1 MTKDRLTAFSDGV
14 IAIIITIMVL
24 ELRVPHGD
32 DLAALM
38 GVAPSFLTYVMSFVY
53 LAIYWNNHHHLL
65 HTVGRVDGLILWANS
80 HLLFWLS
87 IVPAATAWIGQ
98 NLAAPLPTAVYGGA
112 LLMPAIAYYILQRAI
127 IRRQGPHSVLAQALG
142 TDIKGKISP
151 ILYIAGIA
159 LAFVV
164 PWLSVG
170 LYALVAVMWLVPD
183 RRIES
188 TLRET

>member
-1 MTKDRLTAFSDGV
+1 MGKDRLTAFSDGV

-24 ELRVPHGD
+24 ELRVPHGA
-32 DLAALM
+32 DLTALM

-65 HTVGRVDGLILWANS
+65 HTVARVDGLILWANS

-87 IVPAATAWIGQ
+87 IIPAATAWMGQ
-98 NLAAPLPTAVYGGA
+98 NLAAPLPTAVYGVV
-112 LLMPAIAYYILQRAI
+112 LLLPAIAYFLLQQAI
-127 IRRQGPHSVLAQALG
+127 IHQQGAHSVLAKALG

-151 ILYIAGIA
+151 VLYVAGIA
-159 LAFVV
+159 LAFVS
-164 PWLSVG
+164 PWLSIA

-188 TLRET
+188 TLRER